1 MGNYLTIDGGTTN
14 TRIYLVLDGQVV
26 DSVRFGI
33 GSVGGKENTE
43 RLKAAIKEGISNL
56 LSGHGKKEFEIE
68 RILASGMITSD
79 GGLCS
84 LPHLETPCGLSELAQ
99 AIYEC
104 ELPEI
109 SPIRF
114 AFLRGVR
121 TKHDMMRGE
130 ETEIV
135 GLIDEF
141 GTDCVYVLP
150 GSHSKLIVPDSE
162 KRIESFKTMMTG
174 EMISALSKNTILNGT
189 VDLSIK
195 EHDTP
200 SLIMGYEYCIKY
212 GINDALFK
220 TRILKNLFSK
230 SDVEIYSYFLGVI
243 LANEIESLKRYNKKG
258 VVIGGKSQLKKA
270 MCDLLK
276 ATTDLEII
284 SVPEKSVDDCVFM
297 GQIKI
302 FEYQKKSA

>member
-1 MGNYLTIDGGTTN
+1 MSNYITVDGGTTN
-14 TRIYLVLDGQVV
+14 TRVALVIDNKVV
-26 DSVRFGI
+26 DSEKI
-33 GSVGGKENTE
+33 YSENPAKT
-43 RLKAAIKEGISNL
+43 
-56 LSGHGKKEFEIE
+56 
-68 RILASGMITSD
+68 
-79 GGLCS
+79 
-84 LPHLETPCGLSELAQ
+84 
-99 AIYEC
+99 
-104 ELPEI
+104 
-109 SPIRF
+109 
-114 AFLRGVR
+114 
-121 TKHDMMRGE
+121 DMMRGE

-135 GLIDEF
+135 ELIDEF

-212 GINDALFK
+212 GINDALFT

-302 FEYQKKSA
+302 FEYQKNPHKRIFLLQIFILFLIKLNNNSRILLRELNFNSIFKKFTSYIIF